1 MGNIARAYATAENLL
16 AVGVI
21 IRVVMKRAIISFVF
35 IVFTG
40 LFLTSAA
47 TAQRNIDPAID
58 RDPILE
64 QDNKHNLDVARQYF
78 LLKKAYK
85 AVLMRFEETF
95 AAYPEF
101 SKMDEFLYYAG
112 MSSYYL
118 SENRGKQKVD
128 LKSKDE
134 KFKFAPAKLREDAV
148 AYFSMIIEKYPQS
161 QYRADAEK
169 TLALL
174 KGSPNN

>member
-1 MGNIARAYATAENLL
+1 MAIIGKGNLSSLTLIFRL
-16 AVGVI
+16 
-21 IRVVMKRAIISFVF
+21 VMKRVIISFA
-35 IVFTG
+35 
-40 LFLTSAA
+40 FLLVGVLALNASAS
-47 TAQRNIDPAID
+47 AQRNIDPAID

-64 QDNKHNLDVARQYF
+64 QDAKHNLDVAWQYF
-78 LLKKAYK
+78 RLKKGYK

-101 SKMDEFLYYAG
+101 SKMDEFLYLAG

-118 SENRGKQKVD
+118 SENKGKQKVN
-128 LKSKDE
+128 LKSEKEKD
-134 KFKFAPAKLREDAV
+134 KYAPAKLREDAV
-148 AYFSMIIEKYPQS
+148 AYFGMLIEKHPQS

-174 KGSPNN
+174 KSAPSPN